1 MYIKKNQK
9 KYKRMF
15 LLLLFITQE
24 NNDLTIKKEERWDN
38 RRNIVKKII
47 NITFPRYYRLHYQI
61 YNKKRLF

>member
-24 NNDLTIKKEERWDN
+24 NNDLTIKKGGR
-38 RRNIVKKII
+38 VG
-47 NITFPRYYRLHYQI
+47 
-61 YNKKRLF
+61 